1 MLCFNKLRL
10 SGFKSFVDPTDVVIE
25 QGLTG
30 IVGPNGCGKSNL
42 VEALRWVMGE
52 TSAKQVRG
60 GEMDDVIFG
69 GTTNR
74 PARNIAEVLLNL
86 DNSARIAPAQFNDM
100 DELDISRRIER
111 EKGSTYRVNGKE
123 VRARDVQLLFADAA
137 TGARSTA
144 LVSQGRISGIINS
157 KPTARRQLL
166 EEAAG
171 ITGLHSRRQEAELR
185 LRGAETNL
193 QRLDDILGTL
203 DVQLHHLKKQCRQAN
218 RYRSLSGR
226 IRRTEATLYHLRWR
240 AAVLDSETSSELLKE
255 TEAQVAELTGR
266 AAAATTRQAE
276 CAASLPEP
284 RQAEAEAAAKLHRLN
299 LASES
304 LDAEERRIEDQAVN
318 CRTRL
323 QQVVADLDREKALAV
338 DAEAAMERLQSEQ
351 GEMETAA
358 EGEEQTRRHASEN
371 LDAANEAAR
380 ELESEL
386 AEITERAAAD
396 EARRA
401 GLKRAIA
408 ELEERQHR
416 LADRAAEVAEQRAVF
431 DSESLDDGDFHAAEE
446 TQAECGSAL
455 ADARKDVETAEIKRS
470 RADGNAASAALA
482 SQTAE
487 AAVARLEAESQALT
501 EVLKAGETETRPPLI
516 DAITVEP
523 GFETALG
530 AALGEDLTAPADEQ
544 APVHWR
550 RLAPFSAAPSLPK
563 GVEPLSSHV
572 KGPKVL
578 TRRLSQI
585 GVVANEE
592 AAMLVS
598 EKLSQGQRLVSRDG
612 GLWRWDG
619 FTVSAGAATAAAARL
634 EQRNRLKEIRSRLIE
649 CQSAAAAA
657 REKAQAART
666 AADEAMA
673 RERTAREVVRGADE
687 SYLRARDVLTEMK
700 ERAVDK
706 ASRLAAL
713 GEAAASMN
721 ADIDETRAR
730 SAAAAK
736 ELADFPD
743 PAILRGRVTKLRSEA
758 AERRALQ
765 VECQSAFE
773 SLDRGAEERRRRL
786 QAIAGEM
793 GSWRRRAAGAGHQI
807 EQLQGR
813 RQAAMAELDRLSQAP
828 TEIAGKRQALLEG
841 IEEAE
846 RRRNA
851 AAVSLAEA
859 ENSTAEAER
868 SRRRA
873 EGELAQAREQRVRA
887 EGAVEQ
893 SRQARESLSER
904 IAERLNCLGDD
915 LREIAQLE
923 EDAEWPDLEVVE
935 RKFERLL
942 RERETMGPVN
952 LRAEQEASELSEQI
966 ETLSSERTDLEAAIG
981 KLRQAIV
988 ELNRQGRERLLVSF
1002 AEVDRH
1008 FQALFIRLF
1017 GGGQAHLQ
1025 LIESDDPLDA
1035 GLEIMASPPG
1045 KRLQVLSLLSGG
1057 EQALTALALLF
1068 GVFLTNPAPICVLD
1082 EVDAPLDDANVD
1094 RFCTMLDEIAHSGKT
1109 RFLIITH
1116 HRMTMAR
1123 MDRLFGVTMSER
1135 GVSQVVSVD
1144 LQAAEKLRDTG

>member
-1 MLCFNKLRL
+1 MRFNKLRL
-10 SGFKSFVDPTDVVIE
+10 SGFKSFVDPTDVAIE

-60 GEMDDVIFG
+60 GEMDDIIFG
-69 GTTNR
+69 GTADR

-111 EKGSTYRVNGKE
+111 DKGSIYRVNGKE

-144 LVSQGRISGIINS
+144 LVSQGRISDVINS

-171 ITGLHSRRQEAELR
+171 ITGLHSRRHEAELR

-203 DVQLHHLKKQCRQAN
+203 DVQLHHLRKQCRQAN

-240 AAVLDSETSSELLKE
+240 TAVLDSETSSELLKE

-266 AAAATTRQAE
+266 AAAAATRQAE
-276 CAASLPEP
+276 CAAGLPEP

-304 LDAEERRIEDQAVN
+304 LDAEERRIEDQAIN

-323 QQVVADLDREKALAV
+323 QQVAADLDREKALAV

-351 GEMETAA
+351 REMETAA
-358 EGEEQTRRHASEN
+358 GSEEQTRRHASEN

-386 AEITERAAAD
+386 TELTERAADD

-416 LADRAAEVAEQRAVF
+416 LAERAAEVAEQRAVF
-431 DSESLDDGDFHAAEE
+431 DSGSLDDGDFHAAGE
-446 TQAECGSAL
+446 TRAECGGAL
-455 ADARKDVETAEIKRS
+455 ADARKDVEAAEIKRS
-470 RADGNAASAALA
+470 RADGKAASAALE

-487 AAVARLEAESQALT
+487 AAAARLEAESQALT

-550 RLAPFSAAPSLPK
+550 TLAPFSAAPSLPK

-634 EQRNRLKEIRSRLIE
+634 EQRNRLGEIRSQLIE
-649 CQSAAAAA
+649 AQSAAAAA
-657 REKAQAART
+657 GEKAQATRT
-666 AADEAMA
+666 AADEAIA
-673 RERTAREVVRGADE
+673 AERTAREAVRAADE

-700 ERAVDK
+700 ERAADK

-721 ADIDETRAR
+721 ADIGETRAR
-730 SAAAAK
+730 AAAAAR
-736 ELADFPD
+736 ELTDFPD
-743 PAILRGRVTKLRSEA
+743 PEILRGRVTKMRSEA

-765 VECQSAFE
+765 VECQSAFD

-793 GSWRRRAAGAGHQI
+793 GSWRRRAAGAGRQI
-807 EQLQGR
+807 EQLQDR

-828 TEIAGKRQALLEG
+828 TEIAGKRQALLER

-868 SRRRA
+868 SRRQA

-893 SRQARESLSER
+893 SRQARGSLSER
-904 IAERLNCLGDD
+904 IAERLHCRGDD
-915 LREIAQLE
+915 LREIAELK
-923 EDAEWPDLEVVE
+923 EDAEWPDLEAVE

-952 LRAEQEASELSEQI
+952 LRAEREASELSEQI

-988 ELNRQGRERLLVSF
+988 ELNRQGRKRLLVSF

-1008 FQALFIRLF
+1008 FQELFIRLF

-1025 LIESDDPLDA
+1025 LVESDDPLDA

>member
-1 MLCFNKLRL
+1 MLRFNKLRL
-10 SGFKSFVDPTDVVIE
+10 SGFKSFVDPTDLVIE

-60 GEMDDVIFG
+60 GEMEDIIFG
-69 GTTNR
+69 GTAER
-74 PARNIAEVLLNL
+74 PARNIAEVLLDL
-86 DNSARIAPAQFNDM
+86 DNSARAAPAQFNDM
-100 DELDISRRIER
+100 DELDVSRRIER
-111 EKGSTYRVNGKE
+111 GKGSTYRVNGKE

-144 LVSQGRISGIINS
+144 LVSQGRISDVINS

-171 ITGLHSRRQEAELR
+171 ITGLHSRRHEAELR

-203 DVQLHHLKKQCRQAN
+203 DVQLDHLKKQCRQTN

-226 IRRTEATLYHLRWR
+226 IRRTEATLYYLRWR
-240 AAVLDSETSSELLKE
+240 AAVLDCETSTALLKE
-255 TEAQVAELTGR
+255 TQTQVAELTGL
-266 AAAATTRQAE
+266 AAATTTRQAE
-276 CAASLPEP
+276 CAAGLPEL
-284 RQAEAEAAAKLHRLN
+284 RQAEVEAAAKLHRLN
-299 LASES
+299 LAGES
-304 LDAEERRIEDQAVN
+304 LDAEERRIEEQTIN

-323 QQVVADLDREKALAV
+323 QQVGADLDREKALAL
-338 DAEAAMERLQSEQ
+338 DAEAAMEQLQSEQ
-351 GEMETAA
+351 TEIETAA
-358 EGEEQTRRHASEN
+358 KGEEQTRRHASES

-380 ELESEL
+380 EIESKL
-386 AEITERAAAD
+386 AELTEQAAD
-396 EARRA
+396 GEARRG

-408 ELEERQHR
+408 EMEERQHR
-416 LADRAAEVAEQRAVF
+416 LAERAAEVAEQRAIF
-431 DSESLDDGDFHAAEE
+431 DAESLGDADFHAAEK
-446 TQAECGSAL
+446 TQAKCASTL
-455 ADARKDVETAEIKRS
+455 AEARKSMERAETKRS
-470 RADGNAASAALA
+470 RADEKAATAALEN
-482 SQTAE
+482 QTAE
-487 AAVARLEAESQALT
+487 AAVARLEVESQALA
-501 EVLKAGETETRPPLI
+501 EVLKAGEAGTQPPLI

-550 RLAPFSAAPSLPK
+550 ALAPFATAPSLPK
-563 GVEPLSSHV
+563 GAESLSSHV
-572 KGPKVL
+572 KGPKAL

-592 AAMLVS
+592 AAILAA

-634 EQRNRLKEIRSRLIE
+634 EQRNRLKEISSRLIE
-649 CQSAAAAA
+649 TRSAAIAAGK
-657 REKAQAART
+657 KAQAART

-673 RERTAREVVRGADE
+673 QERAAREAVRDTDL
-687 SYLRARDVLTEMK
+687 SYVHARDALTEMK
-700 ERAVDK
+700 ERAATK
-706 ASRLAAL
+706 ASRLATL
-713 GEAAASMN
+713 GEAAANIN
-721 ADIDETRAR
+721 ADIDETRTRAEV
-730 SAAAAK
+730 AEK
-736 ELADFPD
+736 ELVDFPD
-743 PAILRGRVTKLRSEA
+743 PQIIRERVAELRSEA

-765 VECQSAFE
+765 VECQSAFD
-773 SLDRGAEERRRRL
+773 SLDRGVEERRRRL
-786 QAIAGEM
+786 QAMTGEKD
-793 GSWRRRAAGAGHQI
+793 SWQRRGADASRQI
-807 EQLQGR
+807 EQLQDR
-813 RQAAMAELDRLSQAP
+813 RRTETAELDRLSRTP
-828 TEIAGKRQALLEG
+828 TEITDKRQALLEK

-846 RRRNA
+846 IGRNA
-851 AAVSLAEA
+851 AARSLAEA
-859 ENSTAEAER
+859 ENTTAEAER
-868 SRRRA
+868 SRRQA
-873 EGELAQAREQRVRA
+873 ESELAQAREQRVRA

-893 SRQARESLSER
+893 SGRARESLSER
-904 IAERLNCLGDD
+904 ITERLHCGSDD
-915 LREIAQLE
+915 LREIAELK
-923 EDAEWPDLEVVE
+923 EDAQLPDLEAVE

-966 ETLSSERTDLEAAIG
+966 ETLLSERTDLEAAIG
-981 KLRQAIV
+981 KLRQGIA
-988 ELNRQGRERLLVSF
+988 ELNREGRKRLLVSF

-1008 FQALFIRLF
+1008 FQDLFSRLF

-1025 LIESDDPLDA
+1025 LSESDDPLDA

-1094 RFCTMLDEIAHSGKT
+1094 RVCAMLNEIAHSGKT

-1144 LQAAEKLRDTG
+1144 LQTAEKFQDTG